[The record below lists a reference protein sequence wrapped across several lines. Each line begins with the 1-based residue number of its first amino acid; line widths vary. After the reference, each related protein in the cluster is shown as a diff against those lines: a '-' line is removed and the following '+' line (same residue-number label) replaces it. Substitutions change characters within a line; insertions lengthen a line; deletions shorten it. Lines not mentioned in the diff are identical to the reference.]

1 MAAGDTTSVEVT
13 QAHLDR
19 IAEVDGAVHAF
30 LQVDAEGALRDA
42 AAADER
48 RASGSPAST
57 LDGVPIAVKDVLAT
71 RGLPT
76 TCGSRILEGWVPPYD
91 ATVVARLR
99 AAGLPILGKTNMDEF
114 AMGSSTEHSAYGP
127 THNPWDLSR
136 IPGGS
141 GGGSAAAV
149 AAYEAPLAI
158 GTDTGG
164 SIRQPGAVTGTV
176 GVKPTYGGVS
186 RYGLVALANSL
197 DQAGPVTRTV
207 LDAALLHEI
216 IGGHDPLDSTSIE
229 QPLPALVDAA
239 RRGADG
245 DLTGVRIG
253 VVTELG
259 GEGYQ
264 AGVLARFRESVE
276 LMTKAGAEV
285 VEVSCPHFVHALA
298 TYYLILPAEASS
310 NLARFDAMRYG
321 LRVTPD
327 GDPSAED
334 VMRATREAGFG
345 DEVKR
350 RIILGTYALS
360 SGYYDAY
367 YGQAQKV
374 RTLVARD
381 FDAAFEQADVL
392 VSPTAPTTAFKLGEK
407 VDDPL
412 AMYLNDL
419 ATIPANLSGVP
430 GISVPSGLADED
442 GLPAGVQI
450 LAPALQDDR
459 VYRVGAALE
468 ALLAREWGGRLLD
481 QAPALE
487 GARRMTDA
495 LMPYDD
501 VVAQFD
507 PALGLEVHVELN
519 TATKMFCGCPTEFG
533 AEPNTQTCPTCLG
546 LPGSMPAVN
555 AKAVESAIRIGLALN
570 CEIAEWCRFARKN
583 YFYPDMP
590 KNFQTS
596 QYDEPIA
603 FEGYMD
609 VEVDGETYRVGIE
622 RAHMEED
629 TGKSLHVGGS
639 TGRIHGA
646 DYSLVDY
653 NRAGIPLIE
662 IVTKPVLGTGREG
675 ARGGP
680 RVRRAAARAA
690 PRPRRE
696 RRPDGAGLAALR
708 REPLARPEGRRAS
721 WAPGPRPRT

>member
-1 MAAGDTTSVEVT
+1 VTAPARKVEKRTAAELSHALASGETTSVALT
-13 QAHLDR
+13 QSHLDR
-19 IAEVDGAVHAF
+19 IAEVDDAVHAF
-30 LQVDAEGALRDA
+30 LHVDAEGALRA
-42 AAADER
+42 AEESDR
-48 RASGSPAST
+48 RREAGETWSR
-57 LDGVPIAVKDVLAT
+57 LDGIPIAVKDVLAT

-76 TCGSRILEGWVPPYD
+76 TCGSRILQGWVPPYD

-99 AAGLPILGKTNMDEF
+99 GYGLPILGKTNMDEF

-127 THNPWDLSR
+127 THNPWDLDR

-149 AAYEAPLAI
+149 ASYEAPLAL

-197 DQAGPVTRTV
+197 DQVGPVTRTV
-207 LDAALLHEI
+207 QDAALLHELV
-216 IGGHDPLDSTSIE
+216 GGHDPLDSTSIAE
-229 QPLPALVDAA
+229 PVPDVVAA
-239 RRGADG
+239 AARGADG

-264 AGVLARFRESVE
+264 AGVIARFHESVE

-350 RIILGTYALS
+350 RIMLGTYALS

-374 RTLVARD
+374 RTLVTRD
-381 FDAAFEQADVL
+381 FEAAFEQADVL
-392 VSPTAPTTAFKLGEK
+392 VSPTAPTTAFRLGEK

-450 LAPALQDDR
+450 LAPALADDR

-468 ALLAREWGGRLLD
+468 ALLVAQWGGRLLD
-481 QAPALE
+481 QAP
-487 GARRMTDA
+487 
-495 LMPYDD
+495 
-501 VVAQFD
+501 
-507 PALGLEVHVELN
+507 ELPLRDGSSLASS
-519 TATKMFCGCPTEFG
+519 AT
-533 AEPNTQTCPTCLG
+533 
-546 LPGSMPAVN
+546 
-555 AKAVESAIRIGLALN
+555 
-570 CEIAEWCRFARKN
+570 
-583 YFYPDMP
+583 
-590 KNFQTS
+590 
-596 QYDEPIA
+596 
-603 FEGYMD
+603 
-609 VEVDGETYRVGIE
+609 E
-622 RAHMEED
+622 RD
-629 TGKSLHVGGS
+629 S
-639 TGRIHGA
+639 
-646 DYSLVDY
+646 
-653 NRAGIPLIE
+653 
-662 IVTKPVLGTGREG
+662 
-675 ARGGP
+675 
-680 RVRRAAARAA
+680 
-690 PRPRRE
+690 
-696 RRPDGAGLAALR
+696 
-708 REPLARPEGRRAS
+708 
-721 WAPGPRPRT
+721 